1 MSILFKHIFRN
12 IKENILRT
20 LVILVAVTMACAM
33 LFLSVSITDV
43 VLGMFSL
50 QFEKFTG
57 DSDISI
63 EKKATEEDLF
73 FEQIALDDVEYNI
86 GYIRTSG
93 IWEKNDNGSLTINMV
108 GADIEELETM
118 LPISL
123 LEGNKNLSNQEVIV
137 GKLLADEHGLKIEDQ
152 LEIFLFGDTYKFKVA
167 GIAEDS
173 GLFYDDGSNI
183 ALLTTDKSLE
193 GIYGFQDKVNVQFIK
208 VKEGNSI
215 SERIEKLQKEYSDYT
230 VDEAVSSSTVEGSTS
245 MITLVFQLITV
256 IVVILSIYIIHT
268 TFKIILMNRLPV
280 IGAFRSIGI
289 TKKKSYIL
297 LLAESCCYGFIGG
310 VTGSML
316 GILLMAIVSKF
327 LGEYWGGTGG
337 MVVVFGAVNILI
349 SLLGGIL
356 IAAISTMI
364 QIIKT
369 GKYTLKMLIMDT
381 NENEPRRYSVITII
395 VLLVLLAFT
404 QIVPYTASGMFL
416 VIGNGIS
423 IFLLIA
429 LIPLLIPY
437 IMYSIGFILKRL
449 TGWMNSTGLTFALKN
464 IKDDKKVQ
472 SNITLLAICTS
483 CLLMISIVGMSVIK
497 QITDTFAGAKYDV
510 IFSVPGGKEDIA
522 DKLKT
527 VKGYQDSIPACE
539 QIDVSIE
546 SESGIYNIGYLDGV
560 DTESFPDYFD
570 MKYYNDDVS
579 AIDKLDGGYHI
590 ILNRNAGRMLNVD
603 VGDTVSVVV
612 DENMKQEFEVVSF
625 MDTMWMGGSYAMIS
639 LDAMMELYEKEYV
652 DMYWIKC
659 DTRQK
664 VFVNELKETFNEDIV
679 TAMSVEELQSKITN
693 ANQVLFT
700 VVNGLFVIAIIISV
714 VGVLNN
720 VLLSFYSRK
729 KSFVIFRSIGMD
741 QATMSKVLF
750 FESLIAG
757 LAGGVV
763 GIGFGILLIRAVGY
777 MLMEV
782 LSSVDMQYNGLYL
795 IIGLAGSL
803 IILLLSGVST
813 IRKAKKLNII
823 DTLKYE

>member
-20 LVILVAVTMACAM
+20 LVILIAVTMACAM

-43 VLGMFSL
+43 VLGIFSL

-63 EKKATEEDLF
+63 EKKAAEEDLF
-73 FEQIALDDVEYNI
+73 FEQIALEDVEYNI

-93 IWEKNDNGSLTINMV
+93 IWEENDNDSLTINMV

-123 LEGNKNLSNQEVIV
+123 LEGKKNLSNQEVII
-137 GKLLADEHGLKIEDQ
+137 GKLLADEHGLKIGDQ
-152 LEIFLFGDTYKFKVA
+152 LEIFLYGETYKFKVA

-193 GIYGFQDKVNVQFIK
+193 GIYGFQDKVNVQFLK

-289 TKKKSYIL
+289 TKKKSYLL
-297 LLAESCCYGFIGG
+297 LLAESCCYGLIGG
-310 VTGSML
+310 VAGSML

-395 VLLVLLAFT
+395 VLLALLAFT
-404 QIVPYTASGMFL
+404 QIVPHTASGMFL

-423 IFLLIA
+423 IFLLIG
-429 LIPLLIPY
+429 LIPLLMPY

-449 TGWMNSTGLTFALKN
+449 TGWMNSPGLTFALKN

-510 IFSVPGGKEDIA
+510 IFSVPGGKEDIP
-522 DKLKT
+522 DKIKT

-539 QIDVSIE
+539 EIDVGIE
-546 SESGIYNIGYLDGV
+546 SESGTYNIGYLDGV
-560 DTESFPDYFD
+560 DTKSFPDYFD
-570 MKYYNDDVS
+570 MKYYKDDVS
-579 AIDKLDGGYHI
+579 ATDKLDGGYYI

-603 VGDTVSVVV
+603 IGDTVSVVV
-612 DENMKQEFEVVSF
+612 DKNTKQEFEVVSF

-659 DTRQK
+659 DTKQE
-664 VFVNELKETFNEDIV
+664 VFVNQLKETFNEDIV
-679 TAMSVEELQSKITN
+679 TAMSVEELQSTITN

-700 VVNGLFVIAIIISV
+700 VVNGLFAIAIIISV

-720 VLLSFYSRK
+720 ILLSFYSRK

-757 LAGGVV
+757 LAGGAV
-763 GIGFGILLIRAVGY
+763 GIGFGILLVRAVGY

-795 IIGLAGSL
+795 VIGLAGSL